1 MRALA
6 GGPQLQAREGGH
18 PRPGLHTSN
27 QPGQQ
32 ITRTEIQ
39 DMKTTG
45 PKPKIFPN
53 NPNLCL
59 GVRARGGGGAVHQV
73 PGRAPGAGL
82 PEGGAAQLRAV
93 GPALYLV
100 TVITNHYINNIYCL
114 FI

>member
-45 PKPKIFPN
+45 PKPKIFA

-93 GPALYLV
+93 LGPGPVPGCDNQPL
-100 TVITNHYINNIYCL
+100 H
-114 FI
+114 